1 MFFGIFATVKFIIL
15 QRLMQIP
22 VNYVGDCKA
31 GCLAELRIQGL
42 VSATVLFT
50 VMFQG
55 LCQQVEQH
63 CNDTEQ

>member
-1 MFFGIFATVKFIIL
+1 M
-15 QRLMQIP
+15 P

-63 CNDTEQ
+63 GNDTEQ